1 MSYSISELFIFPDYI
16 YGRTTATENDIHVK
30 YHHIGNVSGD
40 ITATGRVTGSQSKAV
55 GDIDTSSSTNSILY
69 FSSRN
74 YELFRGGE
82 TITHT
87 NGATATV
94 FYNSIVE
101 SPPLTVGQLPEVP
114 FTISTK
120 STQGTFSVNGG
131 TSTYSADV
139 YPNDIVVLN
148 LTFWDV
154 NSPVTMELGYSY
166 GAQWQTVYIDV
177 FNALIANGEFTSTYQ
192 MSSFPLDMGNNGDS
206 VHVSATPENSYDQ
219 EALVRNDAVVPFGV
233 SIQYQGIVEKEVIIF
248 DVKNSGQDIYIIET
262 YDDQRR
268 SEEDFTLPGIYDQQQ
283 PAYWQYNTTY
293 YDQQRPAYWQYNT
306 TYYDQQR
313 NAEWQVKVRQV
324 YEAFVGGHR
333 DFGIFKDTKIYDQQR
348 SAEWQYNTTTVDVS
362 T

>member
-16 YGRTTATENDIHVK
+16 HGRTTATENDIHVK

-148 LTFWDV
+148 LTLFD
-154 NSPVTMELGYSY
+154 
-166 GAQWQTVYIDV
+166 
-177 FNALIANGEFTSTYQ
+177 ST
-192 MSSFPLDMGNNGDS
+192 F
-206 VHVSATPENSYDQ
+206 
-219 EALVRNDAVVPFGV
+219 
-233 SIQYQGIVEKEVIIF
+233 IF
-248 DVKNSGQDIYIIET
+248 
-262 YDDQRR
+262 
-268 SEEDFTLPGIYDQQQ
+268 
-283 PAYWQYNTTY
+283 
-293 YDQQRPAYWQYNT
+293 
-306 TYYDQQR
+306 
-313 NAEWQVKVRQV
+313 
-324 YEAFVGGHR
+324 
-333 DFGIFKDTKIYDQQR
+333 
-348 SAEWQYNTTTVDVS
+348 
-362 T
+362 